1 MANEVQIS
9 SLAVDPL
16 SSFKF
21 CNNSVTFPGEDPWKR
36 VCSMLRR
43 RNDRSCEIYN
53 MCRLIWFF
61 SQWTLRFLSSL
72 CIRDT
77 LHTFESRELEILL
90 SYCYIFK
97 AKWIYSVC
105 LTYMYHYCT
114 CIISI
119 NRLFHGSLDNWI
131 IFVDFR
137 VSLLRWRRL
146 CSIYRNCAFCVIRSR
161 SSLRDSR
168 LYGWVLLLHI
178 SCVTVVALLRD
189 ILYRTYY
196 TDFYLTAWR

>member
-1 MANEVQIS
+1 M
-9 SLAVDPL
+9 
-16 SSFKF
+16 
-21 CNNSVTFPGEDPWKR
+21 
-36 VCSMLRR
+36 
-43 RNDRSCEIYN
+43 
-53 MCRLIWFF
+53 
-61 SQWTLRFLSSL
+61 TLRFLSSY
-72 CIRDT
+72 IYVIDS
-77 LHTFESRELEILL
+77 SRELVILL

-97 AKWIYSVC
+97 AKWIHSVC
-105 LTYMYHYCT
+105 LTYCI

-137 VSLLRWRRL
+137 ISLLRRLQL

-178 SCVTVVALLRD
+178 SCYCGGFVTRYIIPNIPI
-189 ILYRTYY
+189 ILFNCMKINDQRHH
-196 TDFYLTAWR
+196 